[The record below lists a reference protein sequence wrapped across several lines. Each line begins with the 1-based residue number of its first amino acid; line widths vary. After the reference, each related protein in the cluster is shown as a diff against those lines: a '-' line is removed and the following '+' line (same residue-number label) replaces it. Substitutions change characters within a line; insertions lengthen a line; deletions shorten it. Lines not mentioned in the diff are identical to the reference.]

1 MSVKRSATME
11 LGQAIVAAAKRPWIG
26 GPRLPRH
33 LYRMWRERRA
43 GQAAWVPAGGFRSAD
58 EERWARILLDA
69 GAGAAGDRFL
79 AAYTVP
85 GLAWAAAA
93 GPGSEGQDTAD
104 GLVVAGVLTDASCA
118 ALAPDATTEQLLP
131 HDAAFVLEGSG
142 ADLVLIEAAALLPG
156 GAWAYAGDP
165 AAADRGRRL
174 ADLIDLARAL
184 GKPVIFLRNAPSY
197 LLPYLDWLGEA
208 CDAVADGDLGVQ
220 LAQFNPVDLPSA
232 RQAVPVY
239 AGQRDPREGPAT
251 KRLLD
256 ELTSGAA
263 DGAVPVR
270 VIGAPSWRAAPALYR
285 EHSVF
290 LAATAAQAREQLACG
305 ARVVGPVTEDAGVS
319 GATAVGSPEQAAR
332 QIAAARSAGPRSMT
346 EVKATLHE
354 LFETQAVP
362 ARLAALGQQ
371 VGLPARPVPGRRVA
385 VLAGVR
391 DAADAARLAGQVLG
405 QRLRPH
411 EVLVWLAGERRHA
424 AGWQA
429 GRAAPPRGD
438 SRPRGDGRAGPD
450 RRRARPAQRG
460 RHHHQRGQRRGP
472 GRRGP
477 RSRLTLGGRMGSSA
491 GVSPVGLAGADVRA
505 GMLPGRCGRLRPR
518 AGLRVRRR
526 GRSSRGPDR
535 TAAGGRAAPADL
547 GPARPAAVRDRSP
560 RAVRRVTRRTDEEGT
575 AMSGP
580 LAESGP
586 ELPPPSDAEAA
597 AARSRSAL
605 VYGDVDLNLIDGSA
619 IWLQSMVA
627 GPGPGRLRGDAGAE
641 GTGADRP
648 ADRPA
653 AGRAG
658 RHDPAASRGAAA
670 AADRGQR
677 AYPRA
682 GVAGAD
688 RGRRG
693 APARPRGA
701 ARPRLVD
708 RRCRTT
714 HSPGGCGPT

>member
-1 MSVKRSATME
+1 MTDNPEGADLALTVYAAAEPDPGEAAAAVAANPGTAAAAIALAAERDRLARALRDTHRQLATAESQLMSVKRSATME

-26 GPRLPRH
+26 GPRLPRN

-43 GQAAWVPAGGFRSAD
+43 GQAAGIPAGGFRSAD

-156 GAWAYAGDP
+156 GAWAHAGDP

-220 LAQFNPVDLPSA
+220 LARFNPVDLPSA
-232 RQAVPVY
+232 RQAAPVY

-305 ARVVGPVTEDAGVS
+305 ARVVGPVTEDAGIS
-319 GATAVGSPEQAAR
+319 GATAVGSPEQTAR
-332 QIAAARSAGPRSMT
+332 QIAAARSAGPRGMT

-362 ARLAALGQQ
+362 ARLAALGRQ
-371 VGLPARPVPGRRVA
+371 VGLPPRPVPGRRVA

-391 DAADAARLAGQVLG
+391 DTAGAARLAGQVLG

-411 EVLVWLAGERRHA
+411 EVLVWLDGEPAATAQNAAAETAARDQIGAVLGPLSA
-424 AGWQA
+424 AGIIT
-429 GRAAPPRGD
+429 
-438 SRPRGDGRAGPD
+438 SV
-450 RRRARPAQRG
+450 
-460 RHHHQRGQRRGP
+460 
-472 GRRGP
+472 
-477 RSRLTLGGRMGSSA
+477 
-491 GVSPVGLAGADVRA
+491 VSG
-505 GMLPGRCGRLRPR
+505 
-518 AGLRVRRR
+518 AGL
-526 GRSSRGPDR
+526 
-535 TAAGGRAAPADL
+535 
-547 GPARPAAVRDRSP
+547 
-560 RAVRRVTRRTDEEGT
+560 
-575 AMSGP
+575 
-580 LAESGP
+580 
-586 ELPPPSDAEAA
+586 AA
-597 AARSRSAL
+597 AARAAVSPWAAEWDPQLAYPPLALLELMCALECSRADAVGYAPGL
-605 VYGDVDLNLIDGSA
+605 DYVFTDAVDPAVARTGLLREGAPPRPTWARRGLRLFA
-619 IWLQSMVA
+619 IA
-627 GPGPGRLRGDAGAE
+627 RPGQ
-641 GTGADRP
+641 
-648 ADRPA
+648 PA
-653 AGRAG
+653 A
-658 RHDPAASRGAAA
+658 
-670 AADRGQR
+670 
-677 AYPRA
+677 
-682 GVAGAD
+682 
-688 RGRRG
+688 
-693 APARPRGA
+693 
-701 ARPRLVD
+701 
-708 RRCRTT
+708 
-714 HSPGGCGPT
+714 

>member
-1 MSVKRSATME
+1 MTDNPEGADLALTVYAAAEPDPGEAAAAVAANPGTAAAAIALAAERDRLARALRDTHRQLATAESQLMSVKRSATME

-26 GPRLPRH
+26 GPRLPRN

-43 GQAAWVPAGGFRSAD
+43 GQAAGIPAGGFRSAD

-156 GAWAYAGDP
+156 GAWAHAGDP

-232 RQAVPVY
+232 RQPVPVY

-251 KRLLD
+251 RRLLD

-305 ARVVGPVTEDAGVS
+305 ARVVGPVTEDAGIS
-319 GATAVGSPEQAAR
+319 GATAVGSPEQTAR
-332 QIAAARSAGPRSMT
+332 QIAAARSAGPRGMT

-362 ARLAALGQQ
+362 ARLAALGRQ
-371 VGLPARPVPGRRVA
+371 VGLPPRPVPGRRVA

-391 DAADAARLAGQVLG
+391 DTAGAARLAGQVLG

-411 EVLVWLAGERRHA
+411 EVLVWLDGEPAATAQNAAAETAARDQIGAVLGPLSA
-424 AGWQA
+424 AGIIT
-429 GRAAPPRGD
+429 
-438 SRPRGDGRAGPD
+438 SV
-450 RRRARPAQRG
+450 
-460 RHHHQRGQRRGP
+460 
-472 GRRGP
+472 
-477 RSRLTLGGRMGSSA
+477 
-491 GVSPVGLAGADVRA
+491 VSG
-505 GMLPGRCGRLRPR
+505 
-518 AGLRVRRR
+518 AGL
-526 GRSSRGPDR
+526 
-535 TAAGGRAAPADL
+535 
-547 GPARPAAVRDRSP
+547 
-560 RAVRRVTRRTDEEGT
+560 
-575 AMSGP
+575 
-580 LAESGP
+580 
-586 ELPPPSDAEAA
+586 AA
-597 AARSRSAL
+597 AARAAVSPWAAEWDPQLAYPPLALLELMCALECSRADAVGYAPGL
-605 VYGDVDLNLIDGSA
+605 DYVFTDAVDPAVARTGLLREGAPPRPTWARRGLRLFA
-619 IWLQSMVA
+619 IA
-627 GPGPGRLRGDAGAE
+627 RPGQ
-641 GTGADRP
+641 
-648 ADRPA
+648 PA
-653 AGRAG
+653 A
-658 RHDPAASRGAAA
+658 
-670 AADRGQR
+670 
-677 AYPRA
+677 
-682 GVAGAD
+682 
-688 RGRRG
+688 
-693 APARPRGA
+693 
-701 ARPRLVD
+701 
-708 RRCRTT
+708 
-714 HSPGGCGPT
+714 

>member
-1 MSVKRSATME
+1 MTDNPEGADLALTVYAAAEPDPGEAAVAVAANPGTAAAAIALAAERDRLARALRDTHRQLATAESQLMSVKRSATME

-26 GPRLPRH
+26 GPRLPRN

-43 GQAAWVPAGGFRSAD
+43 GQAAGIPAGGFRSAD

-156 GAWAYAGDP
+156 GAWAHAGDP

-220 LAQFNPVDLPSA
+220 LARFNPVDLPSA
-232 RQAVPVY
+232 RQAAPVY

-270 VIGAPSWRAAPALYR
+270 IIGAPSWRAAPALYR

-305 ARVVGPVTEDAGVS
+305 ARVVGPVTEDADIS

-332 QIAAARSAGPRSMT
+332 QIAAATSAGPRSMT

-354 LFETQAVP
+354 LFETQAIP
-362 ARLAALGQQ
+362 ARLAALGRQ
-371 VGLPARPVPGRRVA
+371 VGLPSRPVPGRRVA

-391 DAADAARLAGQVLG
+391 DAASAAQLAGQVLG

-411 EVLVWLAGERRHA
+411 EVLVWLEGELAA
-424 AGWQA
+424 AGPQN
-429 GRAAPPRGD
+429 AA
-438 SRPRGDGRAGPD
+438 AGPQN
-450 RRRARPAQRG
+450 A
-460 RHHHQRGQRRGP
+460 
-472 GRRGP
+472 
-477 RSRLTLGGRMGSSA
+477 
-491 GVSPVGLAGADVRA
+491 
-505 GMLPGRCGRLRPR
+505 
-518 AGLRVRRR
+518 
-526 GRSSRGPDR
+526 
-535 TAAGGRAAPADL
+535 AAGPQNAPAGPQNAAAETAPRDQIGAAL
-547 GPARPAAVRDRSP
+547 GPLSVAGIITGVVS
-560 RAVRRVTRRTDEEGT
+560 GT
-575 AMSGP
+575 G
-580 LAESGP
+580 L
-586 ELPPPSDAEAA
+586 AA
-597 AARSRSAL
+597 AARAAVSPWAAEWDPQLAYSPSAL
-605 VYGDVDLNLIDGSA
+605 LELMCALECSRADAVGYAPGLDYVFTDAVDPVVARTGLLREGAPPRSTWARRGLRLFA
-619 IWLQSMVA
+619 IAL
-627 GPGPGRLRGDAGAE
+627 PGQ
-641 GTGADRP
+641 
-648 ADRPA
+648 PA
-653 AGRAG
+653 A
-658 RHDPAASRGAAA
+658 
-670 AADRGQR
+670 
-677 AYPRA
+677 
-682 GVAGAD
+682 
-688 RGRRG
+688 
-693 APARPRGA
+693 
-701 ARPRLVD
+701 
-708 RRCRTT
+708 
-714 HSPGGCGPT
+714 